1 MLCYHALLPCS
12 ATMLCFLRQFVKQAV
27 TFFKGQKKRK
37 KKAIAKQ
44 HLVVKTLKV
53 CCPVVRTAIGGATD
67 RNAHEAGKEEKT
79 RRGARTEYIYVY
91 IYVYCWVPLHH
102 G

>member
-1 MLCYHALLPCS
+1 
-12 ATMLCFLRQFVKQAV
+12 MLCFLRQFVKQAV

-53 CCPVVRTAIGGATD
+53 CCPVVRTAIGGAAD
-67 RNAHEAGKEEKT
+67 RNAHEAGKEEKPEEAPG
-79 RRGARTEYIYVY
+79 RSIYIY